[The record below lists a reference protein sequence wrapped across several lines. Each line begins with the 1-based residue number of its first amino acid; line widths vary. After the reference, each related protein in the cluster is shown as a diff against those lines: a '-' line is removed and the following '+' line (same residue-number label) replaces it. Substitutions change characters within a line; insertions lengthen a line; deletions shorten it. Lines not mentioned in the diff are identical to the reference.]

1 MESTNVNFDNDFELK
16 NSKAKEVLA
25 LLNGMTFS
33 EASDV
38 LQLAKITMWQHGRI
52 DIEEVE

>member
-1 MESTNVNFDNDFELK
+1 MESANVNFDNDFELK